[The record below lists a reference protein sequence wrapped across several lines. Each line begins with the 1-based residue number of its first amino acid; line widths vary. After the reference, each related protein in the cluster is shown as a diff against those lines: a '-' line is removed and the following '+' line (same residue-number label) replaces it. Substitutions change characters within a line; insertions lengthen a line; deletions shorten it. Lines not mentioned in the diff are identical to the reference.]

1 VTVLNNPGKFTDP
14 YLFKITFECM
24 APLQDGPSSSSLCR
38 RLVPPRQ
45 RLTLPPRPLLT
56 TADLEW
62 KLTYVGSAESDSFD
76 QELDTCMV
84 GPVPVGVNSFEFEVS
99 STSVMLCARR
109 ERGTSQ
115 ADWAARTQAAAPLPS
130 RIPASDLIG
139 VTVILLTCS
148 YNDAEFVRIGYYV
161 NTEYGDPALK
171 QQHDA
176 ALAEGADEQG
186 LKAPDPT
193 QHIDGLV
200 REVLADKPR
209 VTKFNI
215 QWCVAIPCTACPPCN
230 GSGEAD

>member
-1 VTVLNNPGKFTDP
+1 MSIINISDVTVLNNPGKFTDP

-24 APLQDGPSSSSLCR
+24 APLQD
-38 RLVPPRQ
+38 
-45 RLTLPPRPLLT
+45 
-56 TADLEW
+56 DLEW

-84 GPVPVGVNSFEFEVS
+84 GPVPVGVNSFEFE
-99 STSVMLCARR
+99 
-109 ERGTSQ
+109 
-115 ADWAARTQAAAPLPS
+115 AAAPLPS

-176 ALAEGADEQG
+176 SLEEGAEEKG

-200 REVLADKPR
+200 RNVLADKPR

-215 QWCVAIPCTACPPCN
+215 QWDTPAAVPTMTS
-230 GSGEAD
+230 GSIDAPASQPLGEAPAGAAPPPPFNPYAAAA